1 MGSDVRRG
9 QEKAAPIQEQVYR
22 PGIPFLLFVSEF
34 LITEESGNRLALRLK
49 ETGTQY
55 KAPQARKWSS
65 GLQEEGKG
73 WVTLKSALWRLPL
86 GYWEE
91 LVSAN
96 PAGSS
101 PYVFWTPT
109 AFITWTSHRWLH
121 KYSSAL

>member
-1 MGSDVRRG
+1 MRRA
-9 QEKAAPIQEQVYR
+9 QEKAAPIQEQVQT
-22 PGIPFLLFVSEF
+22 GIPFLLFVSEF
-34 LITEESGNRLALRLK
+34 LITEESGNRLALLLK

-91 LVSAN
+91 VVSAN

-101 PYVFWTPT
+101 P
-109 AFITWTSHRWLH
+109 
-121 KYSSAL
+121 